1 MPCCRVLQSPGTGEG
16 PTTDGREVVA
26 LVLDHGG
33 KRGLWVAPLDR
44 RSPPR
49 QIPTVEGLF
58 PVFGQ
63 GGEIFFRR
71 IEGTSFFV
79 YRVRED
85 GSGLQRVTEQ
95 PGAWPMG
102 ISRDGQWLVA
112 AGEGFSLTA
121 FPLRG
126 GSPVPILRA
135 NVVLSNPML
144 RWSPDGRLL
153 VISLPTASLLT
164 GGRTYA
170 IPLLPG
176 RAFPQIP
183 AGGFRS
189 EAEIA
194 KLPGARR
201 IDAYDVAP
209 GPRPEVYA
217 LGRETVQRNLYRIPL
232 R

>member
-1 MPCCRVLQSPGTGEG
+1 
-16 PTTDGREVVA
+16 VVA

-85 GSGLQRVTEQ
+85 GSGLQRVIEQ
-95 PGAWPMG
+95 AGAWPTG
-102 ISRDGQWLVA
+102 TSKDGEWLLAV
-112 AGEGFSLTA
+112 GEGFSVKALS
-121 FPLRG
+121 LRG
-126 GSPVPILRA
+126 GPPVAILPA
-135 NVVLSNPML
+135 NVALADPFP
-144 RWSPDGRLL
+144 RWSPDGRLF
-153 VISLPTASLLT
+153 VISLPTATNLT

-176 RAFPQIP
+176 RAFPEIP
-183 AGGFRS
+183 AGGFQS

-201 IDAYDVAP
+201 IDAYDVAL
-209 GPRPEVYA
+209 GPSPEVYA
-217 LGRETVQRNLYRIPL
+217 FARGTVQRNLYRIPL